1 MIRSGF
7 QGGGGIGERNERNL
21 VKDLIDE
28 SIQIMGSDV
37 YYIPRTLANPDMI
50 FGEDNLSYFK
60 NFIVIEMYLESFDR
74 FGGQNEIFTRF
85 GIESKEEAIFRVSR
99 RRWEDAVGSTGVA
112 ILDNRPSEGDL
123 IYYPTANKIFE
134 IKFVDH
140 KDPFFEL
147 NDYYSYKLECTL
159 FQYNSEVFETGSDT
173 VDSNVPATL
182 DNMKYPFLGVGE
194 NVLQNATPEQLNT
207 VGVES
212 PIDKNNINTELAADN
227 QTIQNFDE
235 NNIFGSL

>member
-7 QGGGGIGERNERNL
+7 QSGSGIGGRNEKNL

-28 SIQIMGSDV
+28 SIQIMGIDV
-37 YYIPRTLANPDMI
+37 YYLPRTLVNPDML

-60 NFIVIEMYLESFDR
+60 QFIIIEMYLESFDR

-85 GIESKEEAIFRVSR
+85 GVENKEEAIFRVSR
-99 RRWEDAVGSTGVA
+99 RRWEDSIGSTGVA
-112 ILDNRPSEGDL
+112 ILDNRPTEGDL

-140 KDPFFEL
+140 KDPFYEL

-159 FQYNSEVFETGSDT
+159 FQYGSEIIETGAEQ
-173 VDSNVPATL
+173 VDIAVPAAL
-182 DNMKYPFLGVGE
+182 DNLKYPFLAAGE
-194 NVLQNATPEQLNT
+194 NILYAPKEQLKNNNI
-207 VGVES
+207 EF
-212 PIDKNNINTELAADN
+212 PIDKNNINNELTTDN
-227 QTIQNFDE
+227 TGIQNFDE
-235 NNIFGSL
+235 NNIFGSI